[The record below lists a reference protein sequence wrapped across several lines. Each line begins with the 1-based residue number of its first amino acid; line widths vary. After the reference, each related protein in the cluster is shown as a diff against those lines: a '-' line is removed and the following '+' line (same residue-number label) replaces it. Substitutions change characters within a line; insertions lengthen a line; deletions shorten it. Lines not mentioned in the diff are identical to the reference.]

1 MTGYQRLKDPSG
13 LGRAVAIGLGIHIG
27 VTLFSMAALAL
38 ELIYLEA
45 LQMGRLSGLFLNL
58 AAPSTIDLL
67 VITSSL
73 VELLAWLVVGVM
85 SLVWIHRVN
94 ANAHGLAKG
103 MQSSSAWAVG
113 WYFIPF
119 ASLWKPFRGIEE
131 AWKVSHAPD
140 RWQLLDTPS
149 LLRTWWGFW
158 IVSGIVGHI
167 ASRMTWSAQTVEEYI
182 ASDRAMLLSALV
194 YVPTMLLFLQIVRRL
209 TRAQSRAI
217 CSRQEALRRQ
227 DEAFSSYAEAS
238 APE

>member
-13 LGRAVAIGLGIHIG
+13 LGRAVAIGLGIHIAI
-27 VTLFSMAALAL
+27 TLFSMAALAL

-45 LQMGRLSGLFLNL
+45 VQMAPLSELLRDF

-67 VITSSL
+67 VMTSSL
-73 VELLAWLVVGVM
+73 AELLAWLVVGVM

-94 ANAHGLAKG
+94 ANAHGLANG

-113 WYFIPF
+113 WFFVPI
-119 ASLWKPFRGIEE
+119 ALLWKPFRGIEE

-140 RWQLLDTPS
+140 RWQILDTPP
-149 LLRTWWGFW
+149 LLRIWWGFW
-158 IVSGIVGHI
+158 IVSGFVGNI
-167 ASRMTWSAQTVEEYI
+167 ASRMTWSAQTVEDYI

-209 TRAQSRAI
+209 TRAQSGVIR
-217 CSRQEALRRQ
+217 SRREALRPGG
-227 DEAFSSYAEAS
+227 ETLPPFAGAN
-238 APE
+238 AP